1 MEASGFNVIAVGDED
16 ADRLTGLDIVAFQ
29 MAEPGAM
36 GYHGGVFFVTSDKG
50 IYFTCYLEPS
60 AYSGHMKAM
69 SWEKLEEVFPPLKG
83 FDHGLMG
90 YGARVPDGWRYGYLG
105 MGNHLLIK
113 DAIGDSFNL
122 HAQELEDESPHEIL
136 YNRWMRAV
144 VEALQEHS

>member
-1 MEASGFNVIAVGDED
+1 MEAWGFNVIAVGDED

-60 AYSGHMKAM
+60 AYSGYMETM
-69 SWEKLEEVFPPLKG
+69 SWDKLEGVFPPLKD

-90 YGARVPDGWRYGYLG
+90 YGVRVPMDGATDISGWGT
-105 MGNHLLIK
+105 I
-113 DAIGDSFNL
+113 S
-122 HAQELEDESPHEIL
+122 
-136 YNRWMRAV
+136 
-144 VEALQEHS
+144 

>member
-1 MEASGFNVIAVGDED
+1 MEVWGFNVIVVGDED

-36 GYHGGVFFVTSDKG
+36 GYHGGVFFVTSDKR

-60 AYSGHMKAM
+60 SYSGYARTM
-69 SWEKLEEVFPPLKG
+69 SWKTLEEVFPPLKD
-83 FDHGLMG
+83 FNHGLMG
-90 YGARVPDGWRYGYLG
+90 YGVKVPKGWRYGYLG

-113 DAIGDSFNL
+113 DTFGDSFNRCAL
-122 HAQELEDESPHEIL
+122 ELEDDSPNEIL